1 MDVKKAAMK
10 ELDEAVTAC
19 QVAAYDKYRTEL
31 GERMAKRA
39 ADLADIKKMIEEEE
53 AAKPAPGTKGWR
65 CEKALSLGT
74 RRPKRITEVDAE
86 NGVCGAG
93 LCCGAA
99 RVWMAAGDAADAA
112 WRTIESCQDA
122 AATDYVYRPPRLPMS
137 TELSPLQT
145 VDFMCIEGAKKLA
158 AAASAVAAA
167 VYMLA

>member
-1 MDVKKAAMK
+1 MK
-10 ELDEAVTAC
+10 DLEDAVIAC

-39 ADLADIKKMIEEEE
+39 ADLADIKKMIEDEE
-53 AAKPAPGTKGWR
+53 AAKPARGAKGWR

-122 AATDYVYRPPRLPMS
+122 TATEYEYVPPRLPMS
-137 TELSPLQT
+137 TTASAKQT

>member
-1 MDVKKAAMK
+1 MEAKKA
-10 ELDEAVTAC
+10 LDEAVIDC
-19 QVAAYDKYRTEL
+19 QVKAYDKYRTEL
-31 GERMAKRA
+31 GERMEQRAK
-39 ADLADIKKMIEEEE
+39 DLAQIMSDLEE
-53 AAKPAPGTKGWR
+53 AEKNKPKRGEKGWR

-99 RVWMAAGDAADAA
+99 RVWMAAGDVENAA
-112 WRTIESCQDA
+112 WRTIETCQDA
-122 AATDYVYRPPRLPMS
+122 TATTYDYIPPRAPLS
-137 TELSPLQT
+137 TQTQPKQT
-145 VDFMCIEGAKKLA
+145 VDFMCIDGAKKLA